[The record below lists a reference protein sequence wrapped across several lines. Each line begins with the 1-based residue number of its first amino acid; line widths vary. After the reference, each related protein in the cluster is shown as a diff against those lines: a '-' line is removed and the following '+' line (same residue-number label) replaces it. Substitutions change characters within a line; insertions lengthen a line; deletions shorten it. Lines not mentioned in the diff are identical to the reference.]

1 MYLNKIKLGKSPQI
15 QIQELSNKNYSNEL
29 IGFGLRIKNGINL
42 NKISNELRPD
52 FKNLLEKNKNK
63 WGKFLIKKDN
73 RLRLTSEGYAFADA
87 VAVDFLL

>member
-1 MYLNKIKLGKSPQI
+1 V

-42 NKISNELRPD
+42 NKISDELRPN
-52 FKNLLEKNKNK
+52 FENILKNNKDK
-63 WGKFLIKKDN
+63 WGRFLIKEDN
-73 RLRLTSEGYAFADA
+73 HLRLTNEGYAFADA